1 MKKWTKDSEPLA
13 PSEEDSESSAEVKVS
28 KFRFD
33 SVPPETWLLAFRYLS
48 LKDHLQLLLVSSF
61 FRQLAEQY
69 VYERIDAK
77 FTNDQPA
84 YQRSLAC
91 LQSIK
96 DRPQAAAAVRW
107 LGITVPVGGES
118 SGLPLGLI
126 KDVLASVEKLH
137 FLRLYGLGEILPK
150 DMKKGC
156 LQYLK
161 AYRGSPGSLADRG
174 ELPAVIELGYFEDGR
189 SWNLEPLVPVPWSDV
204 IRGLPINFP
213 SLKTV
218 SLGRFQKINDEQ
230 IEAIKEILPILRLER
245 LDFVNFTPWSVSE
258 ELPIV
263 QSFHSLCPSL
273 RSIRLSTYNGDWR
286 YLSQY
291 DVWTTEDYD
300 RRKLETE
307 ARAKQPIAG
316 RNQFTLPD
324 TVKHLWNAAEV
335 KLRFSCQ

>member
-1 MKKWTKDSEPLA
+1 MNKSTKESGTLA
-13 PSEEDSESSAEVKVS
+13 PSEGDSEDSAEVKVS
-28 KFRFD
+28 KNRFG

-48 LKDHLQLLLVSSF
+48 RKDHLQLLLVSSF

-69 VYERIDAK
+69 VYERIVAK
-77 FTNDQPA
+77 FTHEQLA

-91 LQSIK
+91 LRSIK
-96 DRPQAAAAVRW
+96 NRPQAATAVRW
-107 LGITVPVGGES
+107 LEITVPEGGDS
-118 SGLPLGLI
+118 SGVPLELI

-150 DMKKGC
+150 DLKKGC

-174 ELPAVIELGYFEDGR
+174 ELPSVVELGYFEDAR
-189 SWNLEPLVPVPWSDV
+189 LWKLEPSVP
-204 IRGLPINFP
+204 
-213 SLKTV
+213 
-218 SLGRFQKINDEQ
+218 EQ
-230 IEAIKEILPILRLER
+230 IEAIKEILPLLRLER
-245 LDFVNFTPWSVSE
+245 LDFVNFTPWPVSD
-258 ELPIV
+258 ELAVV
-263 QSFHSLCPSL
+263 QQFHSLCSSL

-300 RRKLETE
+300 RRKLEEE
-307 ARAKQPIAG
+307 ARAKQPMAG
-316 RNQFTLPD
+316 RNIFTLPD

-335 KLRFSCQ
+335 KLRFSRQ